1 MQALFLACIP
11 IASALMAGCLS
22 DVKILDA
29 TSRGV
34 VLTGSN
40 EARVQLE
47 FAQPDLDLVK
57 FASVFGLTV
66 CYDEQRRAFLPNA
79 TPDYF

>member
-11 IASALMAGCLS
+11 ISSALMAGCLS

-40 EARVQLE
+40 EARV
-47 FAQPDLDLVK
+47 
-57 FASVFGLTV
+57 
-66 CYDEQRRAFLPNA
+66 
-79 TPDYF
+79 